1 MLGPE
6 ERLIPEEALFS
17 KALANTVT
25 TRDFTDLIVRLK
37 SGSLDLSRAKWQEIR
52 STIVNYRYDDFQYV
66 LNRAEDTICSILNE
80 FSSDLLKD
88 SQKLLP
94 ESLEQIKDLDV
105 IDQAFDRA
113 FVAICGNYSEK
124 KAEKYSELAKQIKGI
139 VQENYHDSSLN
150 SQRIADMIQMN
161 NAYLGRMFKNSYGH
175 SINDYIN
182 TCRLEESMRLLRQT
196 DMSVEEIAQNVGFSN
211 IKYFYVLF
219 KKLTGITPATYRAG

>member
-1 MLGPE
+1 MKKKLAVILASAMAVSLTACGG
-6 ERLIPEEALFS
+6 S
-17 KALANTVT
+17 KAPET
-25 TRDFTDLIVRLK
+25 TAA
-37 SGSLDLSRAKWQEIR
+37 AKTEAPAAD
-52 STIVNYRYDDFQYV
+52 SKAEDK
-66 LNRAEDTICSILNE
+66 AEDTQAAGGDTQAASEASGNVMLY
-80 FSSDLLKD
+80 SSMQEDQLMA
-88 SQKLLP
+88 
-94 ESLEQIKDLDV
+94 IKEG
-105 IDQAFDRA
+105 F
-113 FVAICGNYSEK
+113 EK

-161 NAYLGRMFKNSYGH
+161 NAYLGRMFKNSYGR

>member
-1 MLGPE
+1 MVTKSSHIYACIGIYRSKEDYHGLALCLSGTLDCRLFQSVLFTDFDSLPLHFSNLHELRRLSLVLGPE

-105 IDQAFDRA
+105 IDPVSYTHLDVYKRQVKYIHMRPHRKGLEHHSQPPLLGRHIQNPGFDRHRSA
-113 FVAICGNYSEK
+113 
-124 KAEKYSELAKQIKGI
+124 AEM
-139 VQENYHDSSLN
+139 D
-150 SQRIADMIQMN
+150 
-161 NAYLGRMFKNSYGH
+161 FP
-175 SINDYIN
+175 
-182 TCRLEESMRLLRQT
+182 
-196 DMSVEEIAQNVGFSN
+196 F
-211 IKYFYVLF
+211 
-219 KKLTGITPATYRAG
+219 

>member
-1 MLGPE
+1 M
-6 ERLIPEEALFS
+6 
-17 KALANTVT
+17 
-25 TRDFTDLIVRLK
+25 
-37 SGSLDLSRAKWQEIR
+37 
-52 STIVNYRYDDFQYV
+52 
-66 LNRAEDTICSILNE
+66 
-80 FSSDLLKD
+80 
-88 SQKLLP
+88 LP

-161 NAYLGRMFKNSYGH
+161 NAYLGRMFKNSYGR

>member
-113 FVAICGNYSEK
+113 
-124 KAEKYSELAKQIKGI
+124 
-139 VQENYHDSSLN
+139 
-150 SQRIADMIQMN
+150 
-161 NAYLGRMFKNSYGH
+161 
-175 SINDYIN
+175 
-182 TCRLEESMRLLRQT
+182 
-196 DMSVEEIAQNVGFSN
+196 
-211 IKYFYVLF
+211 
-219 KKLTGITPATYRAG
+219 

>member
-1 MLGPE
+1 M
-6 ERLIPEEALFS
+6 
-17 KALANTVT
+17 
-25 TRDFTDLIVRLK
+25 
-37 SGSLDLSRAKWQEIR
+37 
-52 STIVNYRYDDFQYV
+52 
-66 LNRAEDTICSILNE
+66 
-80 FSSDLLKD
+80 
-88 SQKLLP
+88 
-94 ESLEQIKDLDV
+94 
-105 IDQAFDRA
+105 
-113 FVAICGNYSEK
+113 AICGNYSEK

-161 NAYLGRMFKNSYGH
+161 NAYLGRMFKNSYGR

-182 TCRLEESMRLLRQT
+182 TCRLEESMCLLRQT